1 MLHLVWSSCCSEM
14 ASAALSGT
22 VTQSVAICIW
32 QELIYVW
39 NGFNILS
46 KKPSLLE
53 AMLVVVE
60 QTVNTILEDKGTAY

>member
-14 ASAALSGT
+14 ASADLSGT